1 MSLQYL
7 YSVILEISARA
18 DAIVPATTGH
28 QAHALFLDLVHQID
42 PSLSARLHD
51 DPHYRPFTVSAL
63 SGAQERNATLFLQAN
78 QIYRLRFT
86 FLDGGPLWHCLS
98 DHFLAVREMKVL
110 LGSADF
116 TLQRVLSTAAND
128 ATGWAGYIG
137 WQTLATKVPCNSITI
152 QFASPTAFSLG
163 ERIFSL
169 FPEPILV
176 WDSLMRTWNLYAPE
190 ILQMDKLAMREF
202 VKAHVVISDYD
213 LHTTMLHFPKYKQ
226 KGFMGTCT
234 YIIKRSSEYA
244 AQLAALAEFAR
255 YAGIGYKTTMGMGQA
270 RVEKCQKENP
280 S

>member
-1 MSLQYL
+1 MTNYL
-7 YSVILEISARA
+7 YSLILELTPTTSMSI
-18 DAIVPATTGH
+18 PALPGDHT
-28 QAHALFLDLVHQID
+28 HAFFLDLVRQTD

-63 SGAQERNATLFLQAN
+63 SGAQERNTTLFLQTG

-98 DHFLAVREMKVL
+98 DHFLAVHEMKVH

-137 WQTLATKVPCNSITI
+137 WQTLAATESYTSITL

-163 ERIFSL
+163 ERNFSL

-190 ILQMDKLAMREF
+190 VLQIEKQAMREF
-202 VKAHVVISDYD
+202 VKTHVIIGDYD

-226 KGFMGTCT
+226 KGFIGTCT
-234 YIIKRSSEYA
+234 YIVKKSGEHA
-244 AQLAALAEFAR
+244 AHFAALAEFAR

-270 RVEKCQKENP
+270 RLESCQKV
-280 S
+280 

>member
-1 MSLQYL
+1 MTNYL
-7 YSVILEISARA
+7 YSLILELTPTTSMSI
-18 DAIVPATTGH
+18 PALPGDHT
-28 QAHALFLDLVHQID
+28 HAFFLDLVRQTD

-63 SGAQERNATLFLQAN
+63 SGAQERNTTLFLQTG

-98 DHFLAVREMKVL
+98 DHFLAVREMKVH

-128 ATGWAGYIG
+128 PTGWAGYIG
-137 WQTLATKVPCNSITI
+137 WQTLATTVPCNSITI

-163 ERIFSL
+163 ERNFSL

-190 ILQMDKLAMREF
+190 VLQIEKQAMREF
-202 VKAHVVISDYD
+202 VKTHVIVSDYD

-226 KGFMGTCT
+226 KGFIGTCT
-234 YIIKRSSEYA
+234 YIVKKSNEYA
-244 AQLAALAEFAR
+244 AHAVALAAFAR

-270 RVEKCQKENP
+270 RLESCQQV
-280 S
+280 